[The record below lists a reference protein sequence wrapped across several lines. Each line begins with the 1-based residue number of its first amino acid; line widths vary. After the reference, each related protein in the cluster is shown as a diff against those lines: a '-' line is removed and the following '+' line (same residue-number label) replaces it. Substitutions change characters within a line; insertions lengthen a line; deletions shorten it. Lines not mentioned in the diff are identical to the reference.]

1 MDYETVKLM
10 IETRLYA
17 AEKSG
22 NTAEQSLM
30 TAMLAIAEENKR
42 LKNNDSQGV
51 E

>member
-1 MDYETVKLM
+1 MDYETVKFM
-10 IETRLYA
+10 IETRLQA

-30 TAMLAIAEENKR
+30 MALLAITEENKA
-42 LKNNDSQGV
+42 LKNNNSQGV